1 MSHRLNSPS
10 TSRPRP
16 SLFTRKPFISNT
28 RCQSLILWWPVT
40 LTQVKQLLCFS
51 TLPVS
56 YLYHER
62 CYGKLGSYP
71 QCFHFGPPSHISKGL
86 ITGRTTAFL
95 VDPEN
100 TDLAGKQNV
109 AATQSHEVAHMWFGD
124 IVTMK
129 WWDNLY
135 LNEGTAQPP

>member
-1 MSHRLNSPS
+1 
-10 TSRPRP
+10 
-16 SLFTRKPFISNT
+16 
-28 RCQSLILWWPVT
+28 
-40 LTQVKQLLCFS
+40 
-51 TLPVS
+51 
-56 YLYHER
+56 
-62 CYGKLGSYP
+62 
-71 QCFHFGPPSHISKGL
+71 
-86 ITGRTTAFL
+86 L

-135 LNEGTAQPP
+135 LNEGMAKSLDPTGRNSSTSPQVSLPWYVASDLPFPTVLPTLWLDGRGHHHRSVIQNSNKARSDHVL